1 MKKFIIKGLI
11 FLCTLILIVWLI
23 SYFDNDIMS
32 ENNPNIVRIKNAS
45 KYPNIDYLFI
55 GSSYTYSAI
64 IPAILDSSGIKTYN
78 YGIATAGPYFYEV
91 LIDDYIKS
99 SMSVPK
105 HIVFDISLLTFSSK
119 SDNWSSYPVHRYLN
133 HDLSNEYISL
143 KYNSIDKYFQLL
155 QKSLSKGIANIFHR
169 IKCYLRNEKSPNVL
183 KASDPIVCE
192 ITESKGFEK
201 VCEHQNKMKKAKEL
215 PVFRN
220 IGTSE
225 FDNKKAEYFESLIL
239 KYSNLGIEIIVIYIP
254 TNSLKN
260 FFTDKYKEKYQK
272 FNEELRSNKNVKVID
287 VDSTLKLN
295 DYDFRNTDH
304 INCYGALKIS
314 RYICNKL

>member
-1 MKKFIIKGLI
+1 MF
-11 FLCTLILIVWLI
+11 
-23 SYFDNDIMS
+23 
-32 ENNPNIVRIKNAS
+32 ENNPNIVRIKNAP
-45 KYPNIDYLFI
+45 KYPNLDYLFI

-64 IPAILDSSGIKTYN
+64 IPAILDSTGIKTYN

-99 SMSVPK
+99 SKSLPK

-133 HDLSNEYISL
+133 YNLSNEYISV
-143 KYNSIDKYFQLL
+143 KYNLIDKYFQLL

-169 IKCYLRNEKSPNVL
+169 LKCYYRNERILNVL
-183 KASDPIVCE
+183 KASDPKVCE
-192 ITESKGFEK
+192 IIDSKGFEK
-201 VCEHQNKMKKAKEL
+201 VCEYQNKIKEVKEF
-215 PVFRN
+215 PIYKS
-220 IGTSE
+220 IGNSE
-225 FDNKKAEYFESLIL
+225 FDNKKAEYLKSLIL
-239 KYSNLGIEIIVIYIP
+239 KYSSLGIEIIVIYLP
-254 TNSLKN
+254 TNNLKN
-260 FFTDKYKEKYQK
+260 FFADKYKAEFQK
-272 FNEELRSNKNVKVID
+272 FNEELRLNKNVKVID
-287 VDSTLKLN
+287 VDSKLKLN